1 MSNQLDKGKLGEDF
15 IHQIAFDSFLKFW
28 CYPNPKDEY
37 GDQKEICDLLI
48 VFNDTAIIVCVKNYE
63 FKGTYNKYFRKTIEK
78 DIRQLSGAE
87 RKLTDKKTS
96 LFIKHP
102 DKEIE
107 EYKKNSIKKICRII
121 VHLGDNVRFYPLRG
135 KTNNGKFVHI
145 FDRET
150 FRTIFSELDTI
161 PDFIEYLEKK
171 EEAFNNTFAVVLP
184 KDEYDFDSMTADQ
197 FKEYSFLNSI
207 DDVQK
212 YVLISGTEFDLL
224 AHYLVNNRQMPG
236 HLISQK
242 YGWLFLQIDG
252 AWADF
257 QKRKEV
263 ILKRDQD
270 KISYFVDDFVRNE
283 LFKSPNE
290 MRIKIARE
298 LLSFSR
304 FDRRIISKSF
314 FSFYNENK
322 DKGTNAVS
330 RRYWTQN
337 EIGFAFV
344 LFPPHWNDITI
355 NSILDLAVQ
364 SFCIYDKYK
373 AKKIILIANRF
384 DLQQFRFGMIENII
398 PFDKETEDLIMEDV
412 KKLGWFTNIN
422 YSTGIESEYP
432 G

>member
-242 YGWLFLQIDG
+242 YGWLFLQNDG
-252 AWADF
+252 A
-257 QKRKEV
+257 
-263 ILKRDQD
+263 
-270 KISYFVDDFVRNE
+270 
-283 LFKSPNE
+283 
-290 MRIKIARE
+290 
-298 LLSFSR
+298 
-304 FDRRIISKSF
+304 
-314 FSFYNENK
+314 
-322 DKGTNAVS
+322 
-330 RRYWTQN
+330 
-337 EIGFAFV
+337 
-344 LFPPHWNDITI
+344 
-355 NSILDLAVQ
+355 
-364 SFCIYDKYK
+364 
-373 AKKIILIANRF
+373 
-384 DLQQFRFGMIENII
+384 
-398 PFDKETEDLIMEDV
+398 
-412 KKLGWFTNIN
+412 
-422 YSTGIESEYP
+422 
-432 G
+432 